1 MSEMKNLESNK
12 YIYKPIGNYLIEAD
26 LVSQDR
32 IFKALEE
39 QKITKERIGDILVRQ
54 GDIKRNTLDYFMKK
68 IVESERL
75 KNRQQDLSAELTNG
89 TSNSSQTASERLA
102 KTLNLPTL
110 ELSPQKVCRL
120 LLIIIAC
127 LIIVSSL
134 AQFGAF
140 FLNQSSSASYSG
152 RLFRLDEEINIPTLY
167 SSLALAFCSILLAII
182 SYMKRVINSSY
193 AGYWKGLSLIFLYL
207 AIDEMCSIHEILST
221 LRPILNASGLLYF
234 TWVIPGSIFVA
245 VFVLI
250 FWRFIQSL
258 PRKTRNLF
266 IIAGTIYVGGAIG
279 MEMIGGY
286 HSEAYG
292 EDNPMYS
299 LITTIEESLEMFGIA
314 VFIYALLSYIASHLN
329 VVNLRVDFH
338 QDKKSQ
344 AN

>member
-1 MSEMKNLESNK
+1 MKNLKSNK

-26 LVSQDR
+26 LISQDQ
-32 IFKALEE
+32 IFKALQE
-39 QKITKERIGDILVRQ
+39 QKITEERVGDILVRQ
-54 GDIKRNTLDYFMKK
+54 GDIKRNTLDYVVEK
-68 IVESERL
+68 IVEPERL
-75 KNRQQDLSAELTNG
+75 KNNQQNLSNELTNG
-89 TSNSSQTASERLA
+89 ISDCSQIASDRLA

-120 LLIIIAC
+120 LLVIIAC
-127 LIIVSSL
+127 LIVVSSL
-134 AQFGAF
+134 AH
-140 FLNQSSSASYSG
+140 FLNQSSSTGFSG
-152 RLFRLDEEINIPTLY
+152 RLFRLDKETNIPTLY

-182 SYMKRVINSSY
+182 GYMKRAINY
-193 AGYWKGLSLIFLYL
+193 NYTGYWKALSLIFLYL
-207 AIDEMCSIHEILST
+207 AIDEMCSFHETFMILRS
-221 LRPILNASGLLYF
+221 ILKAGGLLYF

-258 PRKTRNLF
+258 PKKTKNLF
-266 IIAGTIYVGGAIG
+266 IIAGTMYVGGAIG

-286 HSEAYG
+286 HVEAYG
-292 EDNPMYS
+292 RATPMYS

-329 VVNLRVDFH
+329 VVNLRVNFH
-338 QDKKSQ
+338 KVKKSH